1 MPQIFFQ
8 KTLFEDVFKK
18 SQETKS
24 EVVDEDMVK
33 IINDFNLILKPFIL
47 KRSKNVIFKE
57 LPEKEEIFLYTG
69 LSTEQ
74 KELY

>member
-1 MPQIFFQ
+1 M
-8 KTLFEDVFKK
+8 FEDVFKK
-18 SQETKS
+18 SQEKKS

-69 LSTEQ
+69 LSIEQ
-74 KELY
+74 KKLYKQIL

>member
-1 MPQIFFQ
+1 M
-8 KTLFEDVFKK
+8 FEDVFKK
-18 SQETKS
+18 SQEKKS

-57 LPEKEEIFLYTG
+57 LPEKEEIFLYTS

-74 KELY
+74 KELYK

>member
-1 MPQIFFQ
+1 M
-8 KTLFEDVFKK
+8 FEDVFKK
-18 SQETKS
+18 SQEKKS